1 MLFNIPLKVG
11 FLERKAYLCFQ
22 QLNRIHNNLRNPKIH
37 KLTYYS
43 KLLHYVRRQPTL
55 TNKES

>member
-55 TNKES
+55 TNK